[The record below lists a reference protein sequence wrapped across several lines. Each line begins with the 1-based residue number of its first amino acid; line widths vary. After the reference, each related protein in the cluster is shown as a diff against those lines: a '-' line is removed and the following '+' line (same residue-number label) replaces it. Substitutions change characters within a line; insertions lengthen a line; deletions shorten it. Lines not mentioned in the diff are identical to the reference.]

1 MFATAI
7 RCFAKKPK
15 PKMKPI
21 ELKTPPE
28 QTNMMTRVIFDV
40 VREHGP
46 LTVSETW
53 DHVKGT
59 NVKNFLSEAISKE
72 TLPPKKKPWR
82 QTVGLRGLTGK
93 QHMKILLRWMKERGK
108 LRLICNHDGA
118 QKQFLY
124 TIWFTNPR
132 LVSTRPR
139 RDSSVR

>member
-53 DHVKGT
+53 DHVK
-59 NVKNFLSEAISKE
+59 
-72 TLPPKKKPWR
+72 
-82 QTVGLRGLTGK
+82 TVGLRGLTGK

-108 LRLICNHDGA
+108 LRLMCNHDGA

-139 RDSSVR
+139 RDSSRR